1 MAHLFNHF
9 PREID
14 MKARKVIRSMSQLQH
29 YVNVTNGKDKL
40 TTTVYGFNKLKPNG
54 NRCEYSTAIIPH
66 FVIDMDKG
74 RANDLLQLEGDEAGQ
89 RCTEDALR
97 LVTHLLDEGV
107 RHAAWMSGGGYHIW
121 IMLDKVYDL
130 PTNEMNDLLFSG
142 RALVNKWIGDMDLV
156 TIDPVVSF
164 RPDRH
169 IGIPNTYNTKREL
182 WSIPISKE
190 DLEQGW
196 HHVVE
201 QARNPMGGMKIRGD
215 KGLEIEIVKSDP
227 GNPYLSG
234 MTGYFG
240 KFEAAEISVSSRNIS
255 GIPIL
260 PCLDAAACT
269 KGDNPPH
276 LSRSYLSMYLLDF
289 FHNFARPRSSSDV
302 SPQDAVAKAHEFIAD
317 LEWAD
322 YNPKITQEQLV
333 HASNRQ
339 YNSPT
344 CPTIF
349 RQGLCVGKCA
359 FYDGKG
365 VE

>member
-1 MAHLFNHF
+1 
-9 PREID
+9 
-14 MKARKVIRSMSQLQH
+14 
-29 YVNVTNGKDKL
+29 
-40 TTTVYGFNKLKPNG
+40 
-54 NRCEYSTAIIPH
+54 
-66 FVIDMDKG
+66 
-74 RANDLLQLEGDEAGQ
+74 
-89 RCTEDALR
+89 
-97 LVTHLLDEGV
+97 
-107 RHAAWMSGGGYHIW
+107 
-121 IMLDKVYDL
+121 
-130 PTNEMNDLLFSG
+130 
-142 RALVNKWIGDMDLV
+142 
-156 TIDPVVSF
+156 
-164 RPDRH
+164 
-169 IGIPNTYNTKREL
+169 
-182 WSIPISKE
+182 
-190 DLEQGW
+190 
-196 HHVVE
+196 
-201 QARNPMGGMKIRGD
+201 MGGMKIRGD

-234 MTGYFG
+234 MTGFFG
-240 KFEAAEISVSSRNIS
+240 KFEAAEISVSSRSIS

-339 YNSPT
+339 YCSPT

>member
-1 MAHLFNHF
+1 
-9 PREID
+9 

-74 RANDLLQLEGDEAGQ
+74 RANDLLQLEGDKAGQ

-97 LVTHLLDEGV
+97 LVTHLLDESV

-190 DLEQGW
+190 DLELGW

-201 QARNPMGGMKIRGD
+201 QAKNPMGGMKIRGD

-234 MTGYFG
+234 MTGFFG
-240 KFEAAEISVSSRNIS
+240 KFEAAEISVSSRSIS

-339 YNSPT
+339 YCSPT